1 MAIGRHAGH
10 GAGRRMTAP
19 APRVVI
25 VGAGAIGAFYGAIL
39 QRAGARVE
47 VVLRSD
53 AAVVRERGFCI
64 DSPLGD
70 LSYRPAA
77 VYGPE
82 DTPVPGA
89 DFVICCVKV
98 LPDIDRAALI
108 APWLGPQSAI
118 ALIENG
124 LDIEPAVAQALP
136 DHPLISALAFIAVS
150 RRGPGEIEHRAYGRL
165 TLGAWPQGVS
175 EEARQLAQWFEA
187 GGVDAKCRESI
198 VRERWAKSLWNTPFN
213 PISVLADGTDTV
225 TLLETPGGEA
235 LARAAMAEVM
245 AVAAAD
251 GYPLPD
257 DAIDRNIE
265 ATRRMPAYR
274 NSMALD
280 YRAGRA
286 LEIDAI
292 LGNVVTKAERLGV
305 AVPRLHTLQTLIRMR
320 ARESGSI
327 G

>member
-1 MAIGRHAGH
+1 MSDV
-10 GAGRRMTAP
+10 
-19 APRVVI
+19 PRIVI

-39 QRAGARVE
+39 QRAGARVA

-53 AAVVRERGFCI
+53 VDIVRERGFVI

-70 LSYRPAA
+70 LSYVPDDVHDVDAP
-77 VYGPE
+77 G
-82 DTPVPGA
+82 VPGA
-89 DFVICCVKV
+89 DYVICCVKV

-108 APWLGPQSAI
+108 APWLGPTSSI

-124 LDIEPAVAQALP
+124 IDIEPAVASALP
-136 DHPLISALAFIAVS
+136 EHPLISALAFIAVS
-150 RRGPGEIEHRAYGRL
+150 RSGPGEIVHRAYGRL
-165 TLGAWPQGVS
+165 TLGAWPSGIGT
-175 EEARQLAQWFEA
+175 EARRLAALFKA
-187 GGVDAKCRESI
+187 GGVDVKPSASI
-198 VRERWAKSLWNTPFN
+198 VRERWAKSLWNTPLN

-225 TLLETPGGEA
+225 TLLDTPGGEA

-251 GYPLPD
+251 GHALPE
-257 DAIDRNIE
+257 DAVERNIA

-286 LEIDAI
+286 LEIEAI
-292 LGNVVTKAERLGV
+292 LGNVVAKAETLGV
-305 AVPRLHTLQTLIRMR
+305 AVPRLHTLATLIAMR
-320 ARESGSI
+320 AREAASN
-327 G
+327 